1 MNLNKYLKIKF
12 VVSFIISY
20 ILLII
25 LFNPIGQKLVILQ
38 KDLIYLLFG
47 NYFNYQN
54 FVFVPFCSGL
64 ISLSVYFSVIIGLK
78 IIKIKTKNR
87 MIFLSIVSLFL
98 LNILRLIFIL
108 FIEKISN
115 SVLLTE
121 TAHIFSWFFMA
132 VIILLLIK
140 KTV

>member
-1 MNLNKYLKIKF
+1 MKLNKYLKIKF
-12 VVSFIISY
+12 VISFIISY

-25 LFNPIGQKLVILQ
+25 LLNPIGQKLVLFQ

-47 NYFNYQN
+47 DYLNYQN

-78 IIKIKTKNR
+78 IIKIKTKNSI
-87 MIFLSIVSLFL
+87 IFLSIASLL
-98 LNILRLIFIL
+98 LINILRLILIL
-108 FIEKISN
+108 VIEKISN
-115 SVLLTE
+115 SILLTE
-121 TAHIFSWFFMA
+121 ITHIFSWFFMA

>member
-1 MNLNKYLKIKF
+1 MNINKKKKIKF
-12 VVSFIISY
+12 IVFFIISY

-25 LFNPIGQKLVILQ
+25 LLNPIGQKLVLLQ
-38 KDLIYLLFG
+38 KDLIYLIFG

-64 ISLSVYFSVIIGLK
+64 VSISAFVSVIIGLK
-78 IIKIKTKNR
+78 VIKIKTNNL
-87 MIFLSIVSLFL
+87 IAFLSIIFLFL
-98 LNILRLIFIL
+98 INIFRLILIL
-108 FIEKISN
+108 LIEKISN
-115 SVLLTE
+115 SILLTE
-121 TAHIFSWFFMA
+121 ITHIFSWFFMA